1 MRGWAA
7 FCDYSRLSYGS
18 FAVFFDKKNV
28 NLKFSNIFCQK
39 TSLHNLQKVLK
50 TAVSNTMAADL

>member
-18 FAVFFDKKNV
+18 FAVFWIKKNV

-39 TSLHNLQKVLK
+39 TSLNNLQKVLK

>member
-7 FCDYSRLSYGS
+7 FCDYSRLRYGS
-18 FAVFFDKKNV
+18 FAVFWIKKNV

-50 TAVSNTMAADL
+50 TAVSNTMATDL